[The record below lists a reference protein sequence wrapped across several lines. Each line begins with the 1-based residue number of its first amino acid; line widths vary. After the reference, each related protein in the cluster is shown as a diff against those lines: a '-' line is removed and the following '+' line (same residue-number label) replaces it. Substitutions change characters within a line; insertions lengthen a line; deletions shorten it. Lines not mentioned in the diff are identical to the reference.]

1 MGLWDS
7 TIPGIQFD
15 ENGVSNYAVL
25 QKKLTNDFPRGSQG
39 KAAWENL
46 VSTIKKDGEKREYD
60 CILGLSGGTDSSF
73 LAHFAVQSGLNVL
86 AVNVDNGFNSHVSL
100 KNIKKITEK
109 LNIDLYTYVVNY
121 EEMKDLLRCYMM
133 GGLPWVDYPSD
144 KAIKSSLFRIA
155 NKMNIKYVISGTD
168 FRTEG
173 MQPKEW
179 SYSDSKQ
186 LKYLHNKYGQN
197 KLKSYPN
204 LGSVMLAYYSR
215 IKGIKK
221 VLPFNY
227 IEYNKTE
234 AQKYLQHEYDW
245 EYYGGHHHENSFTKY
260 SIAHWLPNKF
270 GIDKRK
276 ITLSAQI
283 IGGEITRDEAI
294 SKLALPPISFK
305 EISVLENYVIKK
317 LDLSKSIYKTIWN
330 EPNKYYYDYPND
342 YEIIVRFKPLI
353 EKLFSKTFT
362 SRPKSFYQ
370 IEMRERNKS

>member
-1 MGLWDS
+1 
-7 TIPGIQFD
+7 
-15 ENGVSNYAVL
+15 
-25 QKKLTNDFPRGSQG
+25 
-39 KAAWENL
+39 
-46 VSTIKKDGEKREYD
+46 
-60 CILGLSGGTDSSF
+60 
-73 LAHFAVQSGLNVL
+73 
-86 AVNVDNGFNSHVSL
+86 
-100 KNIKKITEK
+100 
-109 LNIDLYTYVVNY
+109 
-121 EEMKDLLRCYMM
+121 MKDLLRCYMM

-179 SYSDSKQ
+179 SYSDAKQ

-260 SIAHWLPNKF
+260 L
-270 GIDKRK
+270 
-276 ITLSAQI
+276 
-283 IGGEITRDEAI
+283 
-294 SKLALPPISFK
+294 
-305 EISVLENYVIKK
+305 
-317 LDLSKSIYKTIWN
+317 
-330 EPNKYYYDYPND
+330 
-342 YEIIVRFKPLI
+342 
-353 EKLFSKTFT
+353 
-362 SRPKSFYQ
+362 
-370 IEMRERNKS
+370 